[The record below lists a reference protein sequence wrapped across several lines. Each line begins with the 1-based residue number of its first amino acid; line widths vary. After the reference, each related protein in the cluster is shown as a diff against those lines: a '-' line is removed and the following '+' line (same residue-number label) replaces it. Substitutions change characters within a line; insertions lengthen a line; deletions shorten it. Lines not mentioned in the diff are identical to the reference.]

1 MTILSIVT
9 ISVTLTV
16 LGALGVATLFVHGS
30 LNKIRKSEEINVY
43 LKDSMTDGDMLA
55 LDAVIAAM
63 PEVESTRILS
73 KEDAR
78 KEFERLFG
86 ADLLSGIDSNPLPR
100 TIVVSMKD
108 GYTTSDKLDAVV
120 GRVSRSAGVES
131 IEYGREWMSKL
142 DLVFVLFF
150 IGESL
155 LLALAIAACTLVIS
169 NTISMTI
176 LARRETIE
184 IMRLVGATDG
194 FIRRP
199 FYFEGFI
206 QGIVSGTVTFGLLY
220 GVWRWLHHA
229 VPDIDAYIF
238 MFTIG
243 GERPLSNELL
253 MALIIPLGGLLGV
266 FGSFVAVRRVF

>member
-1 MTILSIVT
+1 
-9 ISVTLTV
+9 
-16 LGALGVATLFVHGS
+16 
-30 LNKIRKSEEINVY
+30 
-43 LKDSMTDGDMLA
+43 
-55 LDAVIAAM
+55 
-63 PEVESTRILS
+63 
-73 KEDAR
+73 
-78 KEFERLFG
+78 
-86 ADLLSGIDSNPLPR
+86 
-100 TIVVSMKD
+100 
-108 GYTTSDKLDAVV
+108 
-120 GRVSRSAGVES
+120 
-131 IEYGREWMSKL
+131 MSKL
-142 DLVFVLFF
+142 DLGFVRFF

-206 QGIVSGTVTFGLLY
+206 QGIVSGTVTFVLLY
-220 GVWRWLHHA
+220 GVWRWIHHA